1 MKNKVRKEVSI
12 FTEEQVAKIGFNE
25 TQDGVILRI
34 EEADGSSHTARL
46 YLNRDETIALAGE
59 LFRFIEDNQ
68 QIK

>member
-34 EEADGSSHTARL
+34 EESDGSDTTRL
-46 YLNRDETIALAGE
+46 YLNRDEAIALAGE